1 MKIKYGSFYYSKGGG
16 GGYGQD
22 TRSRHS
28 QRRGSWFCKM
38 KWDIFIK
45 SRHIVILFESEVMSL
60 EFNYSL
66 PRRNPKRAGSIHHTP
81 LPTPSMH
88 SPPFSPVCR
97 GEVSWDL
104 LWTQLLVLQP
114 RMLATRVP
122 RSRTAERQ
130 SLLTFVTLQK
140 GVYEKTGVD
149 RSVYNPADV

>member
-1 MKIKYGSFYYSKGGG
+1 MDLFTVLRGGLWTRKIPGINSLREEVHDFVRWGGI
-16 GGYGQD
+16 YLL
-22 TRSRHS
+22 
-28 QRRGSWFCKM
+28 KAE
-38 KWDIFIK
+38 
-45 SRHIVILFESEVMSL
+45 HIVILFESEVMSL
-60 EFNYSL
+60 ELNCSL
-66 PRRNPKRAGSIHHTP
+66 PRRNPERAGSILHIP
-81 LPTPSMH
+81 LPTSSMH

-122 RSRTAERQ
+122 RRRNRTAERQ

-140 GVYEKTGVD
+140 GVYGKTGVD